1 LPERNHSRADS
12 SMYTG
17 ATVQLDTRSQSLM
30 SPGECI
36 KFKPDDLSF
45 ERRSDMRFEYAHYK
59 KGGNMDLKTAT
70 LASLVHKF
78 KTDSSLGPNQ
88 GWRMVDGLATRIS
101 ARFSFEYASTTRR
114 MQSTRCV
121 MVYGRTMRRQY
132 VVSTSKD
139 VLTSWLKIP
148 DRDEI
153 RERTHNVHMAQLV
166 MYSKESSPGH
176 LVLSTQS

>member
-1 LPERNHSRADS
+1 
-12 SMYTG
+12 MYTG

-70 LASLVHKF
+70 LRINSRRTA
-78 KTDSSLGPNQ
+78 PNQ

-101 ARFSFEYASTTRR
+101 AR
-114 MQSTRCV
+114 
-121 MVYGRTMRRQY
+121 
-132 VVSTSKD
+132 
-139 VLTSWLKIP
+139 L
-148 DRDEI
+148 
-153 RERTHNVHMAQLV
+153 
-166 MYSKESSPGH
+166 
-176 LVLSTQS
+176 

>member
-1 LPERNHSRADS
+1 VSCLNGIIAELIAACTLELPFNSIPALKVS
-12 SMYTG
+12 
-17 ATVQLDTRSQSLM
+17 

-78 KTDSSLGPNQ
+78 KTDGFTTLLAQ
-88 GWRMVDGLATRIS
+88 IKDGVWWTDSQRES
-101 ARFSFEYASTTRR
+101 RFSFEYASTTRR

-121 MVYGRTMRRQY
+121 MVYGRTM
-132 VVSTSKD
+132 
-139 VLTSWLKIP
+139 
-148 DRDEI
+148 
-153 RERTHNVHMAQLV
+153 
-166 MYSKESSPGH
+166 
-176 LVLSTQS
+176 